1 MGTVQEPKLV
11 ACDVDG
17 TLLGAAGTATRRT
30 VRAVHRVVAAG
41 VPFVLVTGR
50 PPRWIPPVVD
60 ELGYAGP
67 AVCANGAVLYDAAED
82 RVLSVDALDP
92 VLLRDVADALDKALP
107 GCMLAVE
114 RTGETALPAER
125 EFLAELDYAHP
136 WPSPD
141 SRHAARDEL
150 FGRPAVKL
158 LVRHAEMTSEAM
170 AEAAGAAVGDSVAVT
185 FSTSNGLIE
194 LSPRGVTKGSGLAAV
209 ARRLNVR
216 PEDVIAFGDMPNDLP
231 MLAWAGHGVAM
242 ANAHPSVLDAAD
254 EVTALNSEDG
264 VALVLERWFS
274 G

>member
-1 MGTVQEPKLV
+1 VQKPRLV

-17 TLLGAAGTATRRT
+17 TLLNAAGGASSRT
-30 VRAVHRVVAAG
+30 IDAVAGVVAAG

-60 ELGYAGP
+60 ELRYAGL
-67 AVCANGAVLYDAAED
+67 AVCANGGVLYDAAGD
-82 RVLSVDALDP
+82 RVLSASTLDP
-92 VLLRDVADALDKALP
+92 VLLRDTADALDRALP
-107 GCMLAVE
+107 GGMLAVE
-114 RTGETALPAER
+114 RAGETALPAER

-141 SRHAARDEL
+141 SQHAPRDEL
-150 FGRPAVKL
+150 FGQPAVKL

-170 AEAAGAAVGDSVAVT
+170 ADAAAAVVGESVAIT

-194 LSPRGVTKGSGLAAV
+194 LSPPGVTKGSGLAAL
-209 ARRLNVR
+209 ARRLDV
-216 PEDVIAFGDMPNDLP
+216 PAEDVVAFGDMPNDLP
-231 MLAWAGHGVAM
+231 MLAWAGHAVAM
-242 ANAHPSVLDAAD
+242 ANAHPAVLDVAD
-254 EVTALNSEDG
+254 EVTAPNSEDG